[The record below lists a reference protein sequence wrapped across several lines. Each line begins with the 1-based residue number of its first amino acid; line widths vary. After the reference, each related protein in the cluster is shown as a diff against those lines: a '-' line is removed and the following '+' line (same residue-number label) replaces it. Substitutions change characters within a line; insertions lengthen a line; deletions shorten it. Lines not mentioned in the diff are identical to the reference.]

1 MRTIV
6 VGIDGSAGSMNALRW
21 AIRHSSM
28 GDLIR
33 AVYVWQ
39 VYRGAL
45 PHLVPLSEIEALRPE
60 ADQFVADTVES
71 VVREL
76 GIEPDAAIE
85 RVSYYGHPGKWL
97 AKLSQEVD
105 LVVVSRRGHSNVPTL
120 LLGSVSSYVV
130 HHAHCPVAVIPE
142 DRSVDSSS

>member
-1 MRTIV
+1 
-6 VGIDGSAGSMNALRW
+6 MNALRW
-21 AIRHSSM
+21 AIRHSVK

-39 VYRGAL
+39 IYRGAL

-60 ADQFVADTVES
+60 ADEFVADTVDS
-71 VVREL
+71 VVSEL
-76 GIEPDAAIE
+76 GTEPDAEIE

-97 AKLSQEVD
+97 SKLSQEAD
-105 LVVVSRRGHSNVPTL
+105 LVVVSRRGHSTVQTL

-130 HHAHCPVAVIPE
+130 HHAHCPVAVIPV
-142 DRSVDSSS
+142 DRVDDSRS